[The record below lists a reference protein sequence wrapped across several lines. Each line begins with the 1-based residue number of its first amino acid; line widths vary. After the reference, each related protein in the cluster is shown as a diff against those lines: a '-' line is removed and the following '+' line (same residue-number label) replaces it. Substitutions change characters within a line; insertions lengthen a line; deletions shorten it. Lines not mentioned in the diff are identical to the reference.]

1 MRQPLEQRR
10 GSWRA
15 ARPELG
21 IAAAALLAC
30 ATAAYAVASSTATVI
45 VVVVF
50 AGIALAVVSRLLP
63 APSGAAA
70 VPEIPVDRWV
80 STSRFF
86 TYWRLQTQLKD
97 GMASR
102 SAYEAALGPHME
114 HLLAARLS
122 ERHGVNLYSQPEAA
136 RRILCANRKDLDLWP
151 WVDPGRSVA
160 DRVEAPGIPAKTLAR
175 LVQRM
180 EKL

>member
-1 MRQPLEQRR
+1 MRRLEQRPGLWR
-10 GSWRA
+10 G

-30 ATAAYAVASSTATVI
+30 AAAAYAVASSAATGI

-50 AGIALAVVSRLLP
+50 AGIALALVSRLLP
-63 APSGAAA
+63 TPPGPKA
-70 VPEIPVDRWV
+70 VPEIPVDRRL

-86 TYWRLQTQLKD
+86 TYWRLEAQLRD

-102 SAYEAALGPHME
+102 SAYEAALGPRME

-136 RRILCANRKDLDLWP
+136 RRVLCANGRDLDLWP
-151 WVDPGRSVA
+151 WVDPGRSMA
-160 DRVEAPGIPAKTLAR
+160 GRAEAPGIPARTLAR

-180 EKL
+180 EQL

>member
-1 MRQPLEQRR
+1 MRQPLGQRR

-21 IAAAALLAC
+21 IAAVALSAC
-30 ATAAYAVASSTATVI
+30 AAAAYAVASSAATVV

-50 AGIALAVVSRLLP
+50 AAISLGVVSRLLP
-63 APSGAAA
+63 APSGPTA
-70 VPEIPVDRWV
+70 VPEIPVDRWL

-86 TYWRLQTQLKD
+86 SYWRLQTQLKG

-136 RRILCANRKDLDLWP
+136 RRVLCVNGKDLDLWP
-151 WVDPGRSVA
+151 WVDPGRSIA
-160 DRVEAPGIPAKTLAR
+160 GRAEAPGIPPKTLAR

-180 EKL
+180 EQL